1 MKKSLWTRLLSLL
14 LAVVLC
20 VELLPAVGSAVS
32 PSEDLEHTV
41 EGTVEEPAEVA
52 FEEASLRSERVKHF
66 RMGDGSYVAVQY
78 DVPVHHQDADGRWQD
93 IDNTLE
99 PVGQTYAV
107 EDGSVAFAA
116 SLNGDAVF
124 TAGADEHRVQLFLDG
139 DSDALPSHDATLAAP
154 EPTEAVALPEVTEET
169 TEEPAEETETAAA
182 AEETHAEMMVETGA
196 AAELEPAGP
205 ARSYH
210 AAEAV
215 VQESFSLRSD
225 DPFVP
230 EKLSSSLLYPDVYDG
245 VDLAYTLYGET
256 IKETILV
263 NKAQASYLFSF
274 VLQTGDL
281 TAEMQ
286 EDGSVLLLDEAGS
299 PVYAI
304 PAPYMLDAGGTYS
317 DAVRYTLEELDRG
330 SYRLLVDADAAWIE
344 EEAQFPVAID
354 PTIVKISQSG
364 SLSWAYVFSGRP
376 DTSFPESTVRV
387 GYTQHNGS
395 GEYQAIAAVD
405 ELPELPSGSMVT
417 AAAIHALQSGFSN
430 VSSDDFQYLYAH
442 QMTIDKT
449 GSQKYSDWIKTLTW
463 NKIYANGTNHY
474 KTATEDFIRLTSTNG
489 YRSLDI
495 TRAARSWYS
504 GGKCH
509 AILLRSD
516 CSASKRIVSSFQTGA
531 SYLTVTY
538 RNDFGLESYYTYQTQ
553 SAGRAGTGYISDHMQ
568 RLTFVVPL
576 LSSDSSVMPFGL
588 SLVYNSGLSRESFG
602 VQQKK
607 NPNEPPDYTR
617 DYRNMLLGS
626 GWKLSA
632 QQCVQSVRIGSDDA
646 QTLYW
651 VYTDADGTQ
660 HYFSKEG
667 GGGAETDGVFR
678 DEDGL
683 GLKMTCQSNPD
694 SDTGHTNFTITDDNG
709 NETFFRDGILTY
721 TKDAYG
727 NGIYYCYNDINFD
740 TPDGKS
746 WRPTNEV
753 FNRLTRIYRQNKGA
767 SVEYLATLIYDADGR
782 LLRVGDEAGK
792 ETKFHYDN
800 TAGVRQL
807 DYLLCPDGTKLNYT
821 YDTTGLNGAHDGE
834 ANYGIWYTYHTDG
847 TIDQFYEFTLDGGTH
862 VPGDTVK
869 CWNGKNR
876 SSYRA
881 FGADR
886 QAGTEDDIRLEVV
899 FDNWGRTVSTYTTN
913 TDITRILGSSAAS
926 YTDTAERS
934 KQNNRLTSVGSTG
947 MTAENL
953 LRDGG
958 LESEDGWTNASTGSG
973 SAAARTTITNDENR
987 RHGTGGLNLYLP
999 DGAGSGDAAAISRP
1013 VTLTAGETYTLSGY
1027 FSASSHLR
1035 WSSGARL
1042 EAVVQGG
1049 GAEQTVL
1056 LTDARPSS
1064 AIENGWQ
1071 RVTATFTAPAA
1082 SCRIAFRMSGCTGT
1096 AYLDDLQLE
1105 QAEAASTYN
1114 LLQNGSFEFGDAGWN
1129 LQGGSAA
1136 AAETKFGAKAMTM
1149 QGSYNGI
1156 LHVSQPVAL
1165 NCSSDTT
1172 FLLSGWA
1179 QADYAAPNA
1188 ALEFG
1193 SGTRYFGLIAEIFY
1207 VGVDDPERQSV
1218 PFSWAT
1224 ADWQCAV
1231 GTIVPKES
1239 GKTIRRIIV
1248 YCAFDHNSGTARF
1261 DNLSLR
1267 QEPVQTYS
1275 YNADGNVT
1283 AATQTGTGTEKAGYT
1298 GTDLTSYTAA
1308 NGAKYTYT
1316 YNAAHD
1322 VTSASVAGI
1331 KSTTTY
1337 NEAGNV
1343 TGSKL
1348 TSTEKNEQ
1356 KYLESSAVATP
1367 DRNHTQSVTD
1377 VNGNTTSYGYNSLA
1391 EQLILTTDA
1400 LGRTTEYTYDA
1411 NSRRTAMVYRHGVAA
1426 IDYGY
1431 ENGRLATLDRK
1442 TYRSGAAQHQIYSF
1456 GYNQWGQAT
1465 STSVG
1470 NLVLSTNDYAPRG
1483 GNLTQTTYANGV
1495 AVTYSY
1501 DLLDRLVEKSYHE
1514 TGKPDFTIRYTYNAE
1529 SQLARLR
1536 YEEDGETVGSYA
1548 FEYDSLGRLIRST
1561 AMDENGSVTQRTEHL
1576 YDAFNRLSG
1585 QSWTLGAQTYSERYA
1600 YSDGEKGDGSLT
1612 SMTAATGD
1620 SLSFGY
1626 DTLKRLNRVTVKNGS
1641 YVILNTAYAY
1651 RDVSWNRGSAQ
1662 VEFRNVR
1669 LGSDSGMLLE
1679 GKKYVYDDVGN
1690 LKEIRESTGDFNKLV
1705 EYAYDSQNQLT
1716 SEAYYKSGETKAY
1729 LTYYYTY
1736 DTAGNLLTVS
1746 QKEGDT
1752 TTLLQTYTYGDAQ
1765 WHDLL
1770 TAVNGQAITYDAS
1783 GNPLSYGG
1791 WSFGWQNGRQLKTA
1805 SKTSDGKTETLE
1817 YAYDADGIRTSKT
1830 YTVETFTQIPD
1841 YTVTFKAD
1849 GTTVKTM
1856 TVEDGY
1862 TLKDSDYPAVP
1873 TKTGYT
1879 GAWVKYTSAIH
1890 SNVTVQAKYTAVSTD
1905 HTVTFKANGK
1915 TVKTMV
1921 VPDGYVLQDSDYP
1934 PIPPRVGYKG
1944 SWSKVT
1950 TAIRRDTVIYA
1961 SYMPN
1966 GGGIVIPT
1974 QPTSPGE
1981 IMSGGEGEPVEADV
1995 PAEDETVAPQEM
2007 HVTGTQTVTHEYLT
2021 LNGKVARE
2029 TIRTNN
2035 TLTAVLD
2042 FIYDESGKPFA
2053 LKYSTNGTSFQ
2064 TYYYVLNLQ
2073 GDVVKLI
2080 HYIPG
2085 FEYESVATYEY
2096 DAWGNILSSSGRLAE
2111 INPLR
2116 YRGYYYD
2123 SETGFY
2129 YLQSRYYDPANR
2141 RFINADTYSS
2151 TDPGDAIGCN
2161 MFAYCGN
2168 NPVMRN
2174 DYSGDAWWHWVVA
2187 TVAVVGLAVA
2197 SVVTCGGAA
2206 AAAMTATALISGTCT
2221 TVPAAATIITGAALG
2236 AGVAYAGSVVS
2247 AASSV
2252 KSTEEFAE
2260 YGKSALISTVA
2271 GAVVGAVAGAINAA
2285 TSCFVAGTPV
2295 LTEDGDKP
2303 IEDVTVGDYVWAWDE
2318 ATGTTELKQVV
2329 ETYVNETSELT
2340 HIFVNGE
2347 EIVATPTHPFYCP
2360 VKGWTDAAHL
2370 RAGDILVLVNGE
2382 YVVVE
2387 KIQHELLENPV
2398 KVYNF
2403 QVQDYHTYYVAESGV
2418 LVHNRCLPE
2427 NSVAMST
2434 DDALDTASD
2443 YLGPNYTEVENGRY
2457 VSFDGDLQV
2466 RIGNADILGQHAGGP
2481 HINLDWIGAGKYR
2494 TFHIFLLD

>member
-1 MKKSLWTRLLSLL
+1 MKKSLWTRLVSLL

-93 IDNTLE
+93 NTLE

-124 TAGADEHRVQLFLDG
+124 TADADEHRVQLFLDG
-139 DSDALPSHDATLAAP
+139 DPDVLPSHDATLAAP

-169 TEEPAEETETAAA
+169 KEAAEEPAEETETAAS
-182 AEETHAEMMVETGA
+182 EEEPAAEMMVETGA
-196 AAELEPAGP
+196 AAEPEPAGP

-215 VQESFSLRSD
+215 VQEPFSLRSD

-405 ELPELPSGSMVT
+405 KLPELPSGSMVT

-442 QMTIDKT
+442 QLTIDKT
-449 GSQKYSDWIKTLTW
+449 GNQKYSDWIKTLTW

-504 GGKCH
+504 GGNCH

-694 SDTGHTNFTITDDNG
+694 SDIGHTNFTITDDNG

-753 FNRLTRIYRQNKGA
+753 FNRLTRIYRQNKDA
-767 SVEYLATLIYDADGR
+767 SVEYLAKLIYDADGR

-792 ETKFHYDN
+792 ETKFYYDN

-807 DYLLCPDGTKLNYT
+807 DYILCPDGTKLNYT

-847 TIDQFYEFTLDGGTH
+847 TIDQFYEFTLNGSTH

-881 FGADR
+881 FGAD
-886 QAGTEDDIRLEVV
+886 QLAETDDDIRLEVV
-899 FDNWGRTVSTYTTN
+899 FDNWGRTISTYTTN

-926 YTDTAERS
+926 YTATAERS

-1056 LTDARPSS
+1056 LTDARPSA

-1114 LLQNGSFEFGDAGWN
+1114 LLQNASFEFGDAGWN

-1207 VGVDDPERQSV
+1207 VGVSEPEQQSV

-1343 TGSKL
+1343 IGSKL

-1367 DRNHTQSVTD
+1367 DRNHTQRVTD

-1400 LGRTTEYTYDA
+1400 LGRETNYTYDA
-1411 NSRRTAMVYRHGVAA
+1411 NSRRTAMVYRPGVAA

-1442 TYRSGAAQHQIYSF
+1442 TYRSGTEQHQIYSF

-1626 DTLKRLNRVTVKNGS
+1626 DTLKRLNRVTAKSGS
-1641 YVILNTAYAY
+1641 SIIMNTAYAY

-1705 EYAYDSQNQLT
+1705 EYAYDSQNQLVKE
-1716 SEAYYKSGETKAY
+1716 SYYNPGNEKPYDVYDYS
-1729 LTYYYTY
+1729 Y
-1736 DTAGNLLTVS
+1736 DTAGNLLRVTKNGTVI
-1746 QKEGDT
+1746 
-1752 TTLLQTYTYGDAQ
+1752 QTYTYGDAQ

-1770 TAVNGQAITYDAS
+1770 TAVNGQAIPYDAS

-1830 YTVETFTQIPD
+1830 YTVETFTQVPD
-1841 YTVTFKAD
+1841 YTVTFQAD
-1849 GTTVKTM
+1849 GATVKTM

-1879 GAWVKYTSAIH
+1879 GEWVKYTSAIH

-1950 TAIRRDTVIYA
+1950 AAIRRDTVIYA

-1974 QPTSPGE
+1974 QPTSPDE
-1981 IMSGGEGEPVEADV
+1981 IMSGGEGEPVENELIEADV
-1995 PAEDETVAPQEM
+1995 PAEDETVSPQGM

-2053 LKYSTNGTSFQ
+2053 LKYSTNGTNFQ

-2096 DAWGNILSSSGRLAE
+2096 DAWGNIVSSSGRLAE

-2129 YLQSRYYDPANR
+2129 YLQSRYYDPENH
-2141 RFINADTYSS
+2141 RFINADSYAS
-2151 TDPGDAIGCN
+2151 TGQGFLGVN
-2161 MFAYCGN
+2161 MFAYCN
-2168 NPVMRN
+2168 NLPVILHDSNGEFPSLLIVIPIVIIAGLLGGCESEMEKKWPKEGHYKYKPRGSSSIDDN
-2174 DYSGDAWWHWVVA
+2174 CYSYAFDYNGVCDPGDSSGVSSRLDDAGGEPHYNLGSIKEGVLADAAVRGKNVKYLPNEYVNYKIPDGAYLIACKISSDA
-2187 TVAVVGLAVA
+2187 TDYHFTVMLSDGIWIDKPGIGE
-2197 SVVTCGGAA
+2197 TRYGAIDGFA
-2206 AAAMTATALISGTCT
+2206 NTW
-2221 TVPAAATIITGAALG
+2221 TIGDIT
-2236 AGVAYAGSVVS
+2236 YAGD
-2247 AASSV
+2247 
-2252 KSTEEFAE
+2252 TMYFL
-2260 YGKSALISTVA
+2260 Y
-2271 GAVVGAVAGAINAA
+2271 
-2285 TSCFVAGTPV
+2285 TP
-2295 LTEDGDKP
+2295 
-2303 IEDVTVGDYVWAWDE
+2303 
-2318 ATGTTELKQVV
+2318 
-2329 ETYVNETSELT
+2329 
-2340 HIFVNGE
+2340 
-2347 EIVATPTHPFYCP
+2347 
-2360 VKGWTDAAHL
+2360 
-2370 RAGDILVLVNGE
+2370 
-2382 YVVVE
+2382 
-2387 KIQHELLENPV
+2387 
-2398 KVYNF
+2398 
-2403 QVQDYHTYYVAESGV
+2403 
-2418 LVHNRCLPE
+2418 
-2427 NSVAMST
+2427 
-2434 DDALDTASD
+2434 
-2443 YLGPNYTEVENGRY
+2443 
-2457 VSFDGDLQV
+2457 
-2466 RIGNADILGQHAGGP
+2466 
-2481 HINLDWIGAGKYR
+2481 
-2494 TFHIFLLD
+2494 